1 MICCFRLFCVKMS
14 FEGVCF
20 EVEKP
25 ILVVFVPSDEFC
37 KSTKNSGLHKCCVGK
52 VMNKMHKKVCSR
64 GTDLLA
70 TVVIAVC

>member
-1 MICCFRLFCVKMS
+1 MS
-14 FEGVCF
+14 FEDVCF

-52 VMNKMHKKVCSR
+52 VINKMHKKS
-64 GTDLLA
+64 LLARNRLVA

>member
-1 MICCFRLFCVKMS
+1 MS

-25 ILVVFVPSDEFC
+25 ILVVFGSSDEFC

-52 VMNKMHKKVCSR
+52 VINKMHKKS
-64 GTDLLA
+64 LLA
-70 TVVIAVC
+70 RNRLACNGCDAVC

>member
-1 MICCFRLFCVKMS
+1 MS

-37 KSTKNSGLHKCCVGK
+37 KSTKNSGLRKCCVGK
-52 VMNKMHKKVCSR
+52 VINKMHKKS
-64 GTDLLA
+64 LLARNRLVA